1 MENIRSLD
9 CLPSLAIKAMMAN
22 FSSGMSTLCDSELK
36 PLDVGP
42 QVLLRSLLYGQ
53 QVVARLPVHLSLK
66 EVGHKSN
73 GEFLKG

>member
-9 CLPSLAIKAMMAN
+9 CLPSLAIKTMMAN

-53 QVVARLPVHLSLK
+53 
-66 EVGHKSN
+66 
-73 GEFLKG
+73 

>member
-1 MENIRSLD
+1 MENIISLD
-9 CLPSLAIKAMMAN
+9 CLPSPAIKTMMAN

-42 QVLLRSLLYGQ
+42 QVFLRSLLYGQ
-53 QVVARLPVHLSLK
+53 QVVARLSVHLGLE
-66 EVGHKSN
+66 EVGHKRN